1 MILTLA
7 LTLFV
12 GLDLF
17 CAEPPPLAVVMEPEG
32 SLLDS
37 DALRLR
43 EDEGVAMVAK
53 ATGAGAAAAAVVV
66 EIFVEFLEPP
76 TLLLVVG

>member
-1 MILTLA
+1 
-7 LTLFV
+7 
-12 GLDLF
+12 
-17 CAEPPPLAVVMEPEG
+17 MEPEG